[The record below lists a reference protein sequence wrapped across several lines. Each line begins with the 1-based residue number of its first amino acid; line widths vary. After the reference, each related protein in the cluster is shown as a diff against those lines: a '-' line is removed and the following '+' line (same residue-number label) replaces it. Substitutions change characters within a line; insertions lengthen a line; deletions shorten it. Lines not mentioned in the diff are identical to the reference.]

1 MRANPSIIL
10 YFFIFFMFA
19 TIISLYQLPNFNL
32 SPPYFIFI
40 CFFNWVFIASFI
52 PSTRIFFLLFIVP
65 SSLPHLLCTF
75 LPSSLHLRHFYLYPL
90 HLLLSLLIPSFSLI
104 PTSLYF
110 FVSPCFFPFI
120 SPYKLFLS
128 SSHLTSSLPLLFLSL
143 SLSHYIFASHYY
155 NLGAPF

>member
-19 TIISLYQLPNFNL
+19 TIISLYLLPNFNL

-52 PSTRIFFLLFIVP
+52 SSTRIFFLLFIVP
-65 SSLPHLLCTF
+65 SSLPHLSCTF
-75 LPSSLHLRHFYLYPL
+75 LPLYIFVTSIYIHFTCFFVYLFHLF
-90 HLLLSLLIPSFSLI
+90 HLF
-104 PTSLYF
+104 PTSSYF
-110 FVSPCFFPFI
+110 FISPCFFPFI

-128 SSHLTSSLPLLFLSL
+128 SSHLTSSLLLLSL
-143 SLSHYIFASHYY
+143 SLSLSLTTYLLPIIII
-155 NLGAPF
+155 